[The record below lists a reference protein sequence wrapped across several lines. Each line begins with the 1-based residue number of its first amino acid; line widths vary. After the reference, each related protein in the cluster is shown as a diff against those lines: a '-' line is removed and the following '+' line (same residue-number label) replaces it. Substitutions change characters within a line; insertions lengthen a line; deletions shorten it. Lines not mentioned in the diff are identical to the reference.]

1 MARKINTI
9 EEINDS
15 KETWKI
21 AVRVISLCRVDSL
34 KFMEMV
40 LMDAKG
46 HKIQAVARN
55 AEMVVWKP
63 TLKEGETYVMQNF
76 CVLRN
81 DGEYKTCDHPF
92 KLQLTGG
99 TTLKVQNLSDI
110 STDHYQFRSFCD
122 ILSGKLD
129 THVLIDVIGSLHDVL
144 NAQANASLK
153 KISFLMKDLSGDMIT
168 CTLWGDYATKLL
180 NFRENH
186 PSELTV
192 IILTHAKIKEPE
204 GMHPITIQNSMY
216 SSKLLINE
224 DIAEIQQFKD
234 SFKSNQVNEPQG
246 QTQSQTSGSSF
257 SEQEKLTYRAVLMSI
272 ADKNCLKEETTCVT
286 VGTIARFVVGKSGWS
301 YQSCSSCTRKAE
313 APNGA
318 FTCRCGKYNHEP
330 VIRYRL
336 EVMLYNKKDC
346 VKIVLWDQECIQ
358 LLGKTA
364 NELRNQMIEE
374 GEDDPLSY
382 PETLDD
388 LLGRTLAFRI
398 KMQPA
403 YSAASVQKVSEDE
416 TVAQSILGKIDMDEQ
431 SLSAIADHDP
441 ESSSASVTPCKRSS
455 HMQSDDSQSPDE
467 ATQLSATK
475 IQKRIKKE

>member
-1 MARKINTI
+1 MCFLFISFSLHFRPCSMARKINTI

-110 STDHYQFRSFCD
+110 STDHYQFRSFGD

-129 THVLIDVIGSLHDVL
+129 THVLVDVIGSLHDVL

-234 SFKSNQVNEPQG
+234 
-246 QTQSQTSGSSF
+246 
-257 SEQEKLTYRAVLMSI
+257 
-272 ADKNCLKEETTCVT
+272 
-286 VGTIARFVVGKSGWS
+286 
-301 YQSCSSCTRKAE
+301 
-313 APNGA
+313 
-318 FTCRCGKYNHEP
+318 
-330 VIRYRL
+330 RYRL

-416 TVAQSILGKIDMDEQ
+416 AVVQSILGKIDMDEQ
-431 SLSAIADHDP
+431 SLSATADHDP